1 MALDR
6 RRFLLSA
13 AAATLAGRAR
23 AQGDALSAAR
33 GRADAAV
40 ARLIEQQTT
49 PGIVAA
55 IWREGQPAWQAAS
68 GVRAPGGPAI
78 AADDIFRLASMTKP
92 ITSVAALM
100 LADEGRLSLRD
111 PVSRFLPEFQR
122 MMVREADG
130 TLRPASR
137 PMLVLHLITHTA
149 GLSYNF
155 LNVAGIIQEYARLGV
170 TDGVDATDTTT
181 RENVLKLAHAPLMFD
196 PGSAWAYS
204 LGTDVLGAVVARA
217 AGMPLDRFV
226 AERITGPLGMTETVF
241 RVDGAKR
248 SRVPMPTRQGPGGTG
263 TVPVTRREDIPFPA
277 SGGTASMDPE
287 RIFSAV
293 SLANPSGGAGMA
305 GTATDYARFLQMLA
319 NGGELEGRRLL
330 RAETAAA
337 MAGNQIGDLR
347 VGLRG
352 DGWGFSHGFSVV
364 TDAARARLPAGLYN
378 WGGIWGTGF
387 WVDPANRTLGV
398 VMTQTAVIGSGSITN
413 AVRDA
418 WYAG

>member
-1 MALDR
+1 MMLSR
-6 RRFLLSA
+6 RHALLSG
-13 AAATLAGRAR
+13 LAVTMGAR
-23 AQGDALSAAR
+23 AQADPLAAAR

-40 ARLIEQQTT
+40 ARLIEAQTT
-49 PGIVAA
+49 PGLVAQ
-55 IWREGQPAWQAAS
+55 IWRGGRPVWQGAA
-68 GVRAPGGPAI
+68 GLRAAGGAAI

-100 LADEGRLSLRD
+100 LADEGRLSLAD

-122 MMVREADG
+122 MMVRESNG

-137 PMLVLHLITHTA
+137 HMTLLHLITHTA

-155 LNVAGIIQEYARLGV
+155 LNAPGIAEEYARLGV
-170 TDGVDATDTTT
+170 TDGIDRTPHTT
-181 RENVLKLAHAPLMFD
+181 RENVLRLAHAPLQFD

-204 LGTDVLGAVVARA
+204 LGTDVLGAVVSVVS
-217 AGMPLDRFV
+217 GMPLDRFV
-226 AERITGPLGMTETVF
+226 AERITGPLGMAATAF
-241 RVDGAKR
+241 QVDPGLRA
-248 SRVPMPTRQGPGGTG
+248 RVPAATKPREGGGTL
-263 TVPVTRREDIPFPA
+263 PVASPDRVAFPA
-277 SGGTASMDPE
+277 SGGVAVMDPD
-287 RIFSAV
+287 RVFDPV

-330 RAETAAA
+330 RAETVAA
-337 MAGNQIGDLR
+337 MVSDRIGAMR
-347 VGLRG
+347 VNLRG
-352 DGWGFSHGFSVV
+352 DGWGFGHGFSVV
-364 TDAARARLPAGLYN
+364 TDAAKARLPTGLYN

-387 WVDPANRTLGV
+387 WVDPTNQTLGV
-398 VMTQTAVIGSGSITN
+398 VFTQTSIIGSGAITN